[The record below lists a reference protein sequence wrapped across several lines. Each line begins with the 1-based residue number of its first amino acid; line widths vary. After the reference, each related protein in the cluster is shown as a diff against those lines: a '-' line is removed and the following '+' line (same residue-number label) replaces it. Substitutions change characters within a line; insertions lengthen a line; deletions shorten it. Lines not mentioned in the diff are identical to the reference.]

1 MKTGNRT
8 FINRMISVI
17 PVVILMAM
25 IAVFYDHY
33 FDLNDDVLMKDILS
47 GTYSGTPSAHN
58 MQMLW
63 PISAIVALLY
73 RTFPHV
79 AWYGLMLIGFQYAS
93 LYIIA
98 NGIVKIVTEGK
109 NDQDSRV
116 ATDRT
121 AADRQIGTVTDFGIS
136 AGITLL
142 LSALMLMHLIFVQ
155 YTITVAMMSSAAAV
169 SFFAAD
175 KTDEDKGFLK
185 NRLLAIIIL
194 VLAFMLRTEMTL
206 LMLPFFGAAFVYKFS
221 FEEKPF
227 EKTTIKKYGYFIL
240 LLLILMFLSWMV
252 DRIAYGTPGW
262 KAFRNMFD
270 SRTVLYD
277 YEVPPSYEGN
287 EAFYD
292 GIGLKPEEAYLFE
305 NYNFGVDPKID
316 DKVMNSVA
324 AYAREIDRNSND
336 SASKLKDKLKIYVYE
351 VTHLNNA
358 PGTDHPWNTVA
369 LILYVSAGI
378 LTVFTGKIWELWRVI
393 ALFAGRSAIWL
404 YMLMGGRTPDR
415 ITHSLYF
422 VEIVVLMILLSALIR
437 EADGLQREDD
447 RKNRSIKTV
456 ITATAVG
463 LLCAG
468 ICILVP
474 GVRYASYEAAYR
486 KDVNAPY
493 IELYEY
499 MADNTDTMYLID
511 TYSSVSYSEKMFDDI
526 AFVSK
531 ANSNVFGGW
540 AATSPLEVTKLE
552 AYGIKDMGSGLLNDN
567 VVFCKR
573 TDSDDGWLKDYYA
586 SNGTDIKMDKEA
598 TIADTFDLIR
608 ITKMEK

>member
-1 MKTGNRT
+1 MKTGKRP

-17 PVVILMAM
+17 PVVILIAV

-47 GTYSGTPSAHN
+47 GTYSGTPFAHN

-73 RTFPHV
+73 RIFPHV

-98 NGIVKIVTEGK
+98 NGIVKIVTGPGDGAK
-109 NDQDSRV
+109 DGS
-116 ATDRT
+116 
-121 AADRQIGTVTDFGIS
+121 AADALQKLTVLRLGIS

-142 LSALMLMHLIFVQ
+142 LSALMLMHLIYVQ
-155 YTITVAMMSSAAAV
+155 YTVTVAMMSSAAAV

-175 KTDEDKGFLK
+175 KTDGDKGYLK
-185 NRLLAIIIL
+185 NRLPALIIL

-227 EKTTIKKYGYFIL
+227 EKTTIKKYGSFIL

-252 DRIAYGTPGW
+252 DRIAYGTPEW

-292 GIGLKPEEAYLFE
+292 EIGLKPEEAYLFE

-369 LILYVSAGI
+369 LIMYASTVI
-378 LTVFTGKIWELWRVI
+378 LTILTGKIWELWRVI

-422 VEIVVLMILLSALIR
+422 IEITVLMVLLSALIR
-437 EADGLQREDD
+437 KADGIQRDEDQ
-447 RKNRSIKTV
+447 KNRIIKTV

-468 ICILVP
+468 ICIIIP
-474 GVRYASYEAAYR
+474 GWRYASYEAAYR
-486 KDVNAPY
+486 GDINAPY

-531 ANSNVFGGW
+531 ANSNVLGGW
-540 AATSPLEVTKLE
+540 AATSPIEVSKLE

-567 VVFCKR
+567 VVFCKK

-586 SNGTDIKMDKEA
+586 SNGIDIMADKIE
-598 TIADTFDLIR
+598 TIADTFELIR

>member
-1 MKTGNRT
+1 MKTGNRP

-17 PVVILMAM
+17 PVVILIVV

-47 GTYSGTPSAHN
+47 GTYSSSPSAHN

-63 PISAIVALLY
+63 PISAVIALLY
-73 RTFPHV
+73 RIFPHV
-79 AWYGLMLIGFQYAS
+79 AWYGLMLVGFQYAS

-98 NGIVKIVTEGK
+98 DGIVKIVTGPDDKTKEGSASDAPG
-109 NDQDSRV
+109 NQ
-116 ATDRT
+116 T
-121 AADRQIGTVTDFGIS
+121 ALKFGIS

-142 LSALMLMHLIFVQ
+142 LSSLMLMHFVYVQ
-155 YTITVAMMSSAAAV
+155 YTVTVAMMSSAAAV

-175 KTDEDKGFLK
+175 KTDGDKGYLK
-185 NRLLAIIIL
+185 SRLPALIIL

-227 EKTTIKKYGYFIL
+227 EKTTVKKYGSFIL
-240 LLLILMFLSWMV
+240 LLLILMFLSWIA
-252 DRIAYGTPGW
+252 DRAAYGTPGW

-277 YEVPPSYEGN
+277 YEVPPPYEGN

-292 GIGLKPEEAYLFE
+292 GISLTGEEAYLFE
-305 NYNFGVDPKID
+305 NYNFGIDPKID
-316 DKVMNSVA
+316 DKVMNAVA
-324 AYAREIDRNSND
+324 AYARDTDRNSND
-336 SASKLKDKLKIYVYE
+336 FASKLKDKIKIYVYE

-369 LILYVSAGI
+369 LILYASIAI
-378 LTVFTGKIWELWRVI
+378 LTILTGRIWELWRVI

-422 VEIVVLMILLSALIR
+422 IEITVLLVLLFALIR
-437 EADGLQREDD
+437 KATVLQKDEEQKSRI
-447 RKNRSIKTV
+447 IKTV

-468 ICILVP
+468 ICIIVP
-474 GVRYASYEAAYR
+474 GSRYASYEAAYR
-486 KDVNAPY
+486 EEVNAPY

-499 MADNTDTMYLID
+499 MVGNTDTMYLID

-531 ANSNVFGGW
+531 ANSNVLGGW
-540 AATSPLEVTKLE
+540 AATSPIEVTKLE
-552 AYGIKDMGSGLLNDN
+552 AYGIKDMGSGMLNDN
-567 VVFCKR
+567 VIFCQK
-573 TDSDDGWLKDYYA
+573 TDSDDGWLKEYYA
-586 SNGTDIKMDKEA
+586 SKGIDITMENVK
-598 TIADTFDLIR
+598 TIADTFDLFK

>member
-1 MKTGNRT
+1 MKTGNRP

-17 PVVILMAM
+17 PVVILIVV

-47 GTYSGTPSAHN
+47 GTYSSSPSAHN

-63 PISAIVALLY
+63 PISAVIALLY
-73 RTFPHV
+73 RIFPHI
-79 AWYGLMLIGFQYAS
+79 AWYGLMLVGFQYAS

-98 NGIVKIVTEGK
+98 DGIVKIVTGPDDK
-109 NDQDSRV
+109 TKDCSASDAPGNQ
-116 ATDRT
+116 T
-121 AADRQIGTVTDFGIS
+121 ALKFGIS

-142 LSALMLMHLIFVQ
+142 LSSLMLMHLVYVQ
-155 YTITVAMMSSAAAV
+155 YPVTVAMMSSAAAV

-175 KTDEDKGFLK
+175 KTDGDKGYLK
-185 NRLLAIIIL
+185 SRLPALIIL

-206 LMLPFFGAAFVYKFS
+206 LMLPFFGAAFVYRFS

-227 EKTTIKKYGYFIL
+227 EKTTVKKYGSFIL
-240 LLLILMFLSWMV
+240 LLLILMFLSWMA

-262 KAFRNMFD
+262 KAFRNMLD

-292 GIGLKPEEAYLFE
+292 GIGLTGEEAYLFE
-305 NYNFGVDPKID
+305 NYNFGIDPKID
-316 DKVMNSVA
+316 DKVMNEVA
-324 AYAREIDRNSND
+324 SYARDTDRNSND
-336 SASKLKDKLKIYVYE
+336 FASKLKDKIKIYVYE

-369 LILYVSAGI
+369 LILYASTAI
-378 LTVFTGKIWELWRVI
+378 LTILTGKIWELWRVI

-422 VEIVVLMILLSALIR
+422 IEITVLLVLLFALIR
-437 EADGLQREDD
+437 KATVLQRDEE
-447 RKNRSIKTV
+447 RNNRIIKTV

-468 ICILVP
+468 ICIIVP
-474 GVRYASYEAAYR
+474 GSRYASYEAAYR
-486 KDVNAPY
+486 EEVNAPY

-499 MADNTDTMYLID
+499 MAVNTDTMYLID

-531 ANSNVFGGW
+531 ANSNVLGGW
-540 AATSPLEVTKLE
+540 AATSPIEVTKLE
-552 AYGIKDMGSGLLNDN
+552 AYGIKDMGSGMLNDN
-567 VVFCKR
+567 VIFCKK
-573 TDSDDGWLKDYYA
+573 TDSDDGWLKEYYA
-586 SNGTDIKMDKEA
+586 SKGIDITMENVK
-598 TIADTFDLIR
+598 TIADTFDLFK